1 MKKQSIA
8 YATLRE
14 GKDVVACWP
23 TEPRPV
29 DWFVQI
35 VKAESRKH
43 PASPVR
49 IDTLKAEHEQTTA
62 ALNKLGAGWR
72 LVTAAHIRHA
82 LRGEG
87 VQRTAFYGPQCP
99 FPEPVQSVDVK
110 PKKGETVQA
119 ATRRTVE
126 ALRRKHGPDA
136 HIEQGQR
143 RRKGDRFPSVP
154 FCAAWL
160 AADWIQQHLGQFT
173 ATEIVHGLREN
184 TGLAQHY
191 EPLAAK
197 GRAAQKRGREH
208 MQRMNESKVEK
219 AKRLKEF
226 IGQKYRAME
235 PEIRDKTLRVKEAY
249 DRIQDAVEACFNNP
263 DRPGEGYRPS
273 PSTIDRALGKKDTK
287 KRKKK

>member
-136 HIEQGQR
+136 HIEHGQR

-191 EPLAAK
+191 EPLAIERQTQRKRKVEIAREKLFDDDGQHKRKAK
-197 GRAAQKRGREH
+197 VKGKTVDDWKEQFIYWYGKRGTMHGAATEVAKESGFSVDAIRMAAGKKRGRWIE
-208 MQRMNESKVEK
+208 
-219 AKRLKEF
+219 
-226 IGQKYRAME
+226 
-235 PEIRDKTLRVKEAY
+235 
-249 DRIQDAVEACFNNP
+249 
-263 DRPGEGYRPS
+263 
-273 PSTIDRALGKKDTK
+273 
-287 KRKKK
+287 